1 MNAKNKKHL
10 GKKLKKNVETEL
22 ITDCQYQL
30 ELAQEKIMRLQL
42 DVEKFNNSAYKA
54 KKQVALLEENVKTF
68 NSSAYNAKKEVNR
81 LNSLTKEQNL
91 YISNLE
97 QRLLGLADDTIK

>member
-1 MNAKNKKHL
+1 MVNKADINMNAKNKKHL

-42 DVEKFNNSAYKA
+42 DVEKFNNS
-54 KKQVALLEENVKTF
+54 KKPDKINKYTF
-68 NSSAYNAKKEVNR
+68 DNKIN
-81 LNSLTKEQNL
+81 
-91 YISNLE
+91 I
-97 QRLLGLADDTIK
+97 

>member
-1 MNAKNKKHL
+1 MVNKADINMNAKNKKHL

-42 DVEKFNNSAYKA
+42 DV
-54 KKQVALLEENVKTF
+54 
-68 NSSAYNAKKEVNR
+68 
-81 LNSLTKEQNL
+81 
-91 YISNLE
+91 
-97 QRLLGLADDTIK
+97 